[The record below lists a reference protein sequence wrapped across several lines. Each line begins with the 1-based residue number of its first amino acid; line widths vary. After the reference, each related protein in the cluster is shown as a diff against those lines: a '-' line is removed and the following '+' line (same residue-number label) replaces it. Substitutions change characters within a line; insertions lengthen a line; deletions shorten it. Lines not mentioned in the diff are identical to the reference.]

1 MHTLWKDEAKKWA
14 IAEEPREACGLIVLL
29 GEVETYVPCKNLADE
44 DDYFVLDPSD
54 YAAAE
59 DKGAVLAVFHSHPSG
74 RSDPSPNDIKACNLS
89 KLPWWIYS
97 VKSQAWSY
105 LEPEDEPQEQER

>member
-1 MHTLWKDEAKKWA
+1 
-14 IAEEPREACGLIVLL
+14 
-29 GEVETYVPCKNLADE
+29 
-44 DDYFVLDPSD
+44 
-54 YAAAE
+54 AAAE